1 MTRLLLV
8 RHGQSTWNADGRWQG
23 QADPPLS
30 SLGRLQAFH
39 AAKAV
44 GAVDVIVAS
53 DLERA
58 RDTALVIS
66 EAIGVG
72 PVVVDPDLRE
82 RSAGEW
88 SGLTRDEIEAAWP
101 GYLDARKRP
110 PGWEPDESVLER
122 LHRALARIDEDYRGA
137 DVLVVTHGGV
147 IYALEGHHDEEWL
160 RIANL
165 EAREVHIRDDGTTA
179 LGERIVLVD
188 ADEVTVPHQI

>member
-30 SLGRLQAFH
+30 ALGRLQASH
-39 AAKAV
+39 AARAV
-44 GAVDVIVAS
+44 GSVDVIVAS

-58 RDTALVIS
+58 RDTALLIS

-82 RSAGEW
+82 RDAGEW
-88 SGLTRDEIEAAWP
+88 SGLTRAEIEDAWP

-110 PGWEPDESVLER
+110 PGWESDASVLER
-122 LHRALARIDEDYRGA
+122 LHRALDRIEQEYSGA

-147 IYALEGHHDEEWL
+147 IYALEGHHDVEWL

-165 EAREVHIRDDGTTA
+165 EAREVHLRGGTTT
-179 LGERIVLVD
+179 LGERLVLVD
-188 ADEVTVPHQI
+188 PDEITVPHQI

>member
-8 RHGQSTWNADGRWQG
+8 RHGQSTWNAAGRWQG

-30 SLGRLQAFH
+30 PLGRLQAFH
-39 AAKAV
+39 AARAV

-58 RDTALVIS
+58 RDTALIIS
-66 EAIGVG
+66 EAIGIG
-72 PVVVDPDLRE
+72 PVVVEPDLRE

-88 SGLTRDEIEAAWP
+88 SGLTREEIEAEWP

-110 PGWEPDESVLER
+110 PSWEDDASVLTR
-122 LHRALARIDEDYRGA
+122 LTRALGRIEQEYQGA

-147 IYALEGHHDEEWL
+147 VYALEAEHGVEWARL
-160 RIANL
+160 ANL
-165 EAREVHIRDDGTTA
+165 EARQVHLSDGRVT
-179 LGERIVLVD
+179 LGDRLVLVD
-188 ADEVTVPHQI
+188 HDEITIPDQI